1 MQRKF
6 LEISEKI
13 VSVIFAILVI
23 YMFLASIVS
32 TCVMVYTDEHT
43 YYIKDFPILMCVGL
57 VCFVIVL
64 MFLVKKIVIT
74 EKTWRRITVA
84 VTIIW
89 FALLIA
95 IVAGTSLHMVHD
107 QYKVYHGANDFL
119 NGNFT
124 NWKPHNYF
132 YAYPYINGM
141 VLMEIPFI
149 WLFGVD
155 KAYLAMQ
162 YINILFWYGTILLL
176 TKMAEKYFGKKVERF
191 TYFTLL
197 AFLPMWLYVTF
208 VYGTIPAMFF
218 GVLSFYLEQKYEENG
233 KWKVLICS
241 LLSMILS
248 VAWKSNFQI
257 FLIALLLMLFVHGIR
272 TKQKWSFIGS
282 IAALILL
289 CFELT
294 WISMFVHFITGE
306 SVEGNTPTI
315 TWVAMGLQDS
325 SIAPGWYNAYT
336 ENMYKGYNY
345 DQEAITQ
352 ASIEN
357 IKYNIDLFC
366 REPMYALRF
375 FFRKTA
381 SMWNN
386 PSFQS
391 LTIVTK
397 RNIYGTLS
405 YFWKDLLYDG
415 GTKNV
420 VLRIV
425 MDIMHSMT
433 LFGMVLH
440 VILNRKRQD
449 LKHCILKVTFI
460 GGFLFHL
467 VWEAMGQYALPYYIL
482 IIPFAVHGYEL
493 LVRRLQTLFAN
504 TNTVK
509 EKATAIKNASLNTG
523 SGKRMLALAVV
534 ILLIAVADF
543 EILNSSIKL
552 QGEESDYIWY
562 CTNEIQWKND
572 DYYKT

>member
-1 MQRKF
+1 MQKKF
-6 LEISEKI
+6 LNISEKI

-43 YYIKDFPILMCVGL
+43 YYIKDFPILMCIGL
-57 VCFVIVL
+57 VCFVLVL
-64 MFLVKKIVIT
+64 VYITKKVSISEKVWKWIT
-74 EKTWRRITVA
+74 
-84 VTIIW
+84 
-89 FALLIA
+89 
-95 IVAGTSLHMVHD
+95 IVATLLWFVILVIIVKGTSLHMVYD
-107 QYKVYHGANDFL
+107 QYKVYFGASDFL
-119 NGNFT
+119 QGNYT
-124 NWKPHNYF
+124 NWQPYNYF

-162 YINILFWYGTILLL
+162 YINIFLWYGTILLL
-176 TKMAEKYFGKKVERF
+176 TKMAGKYFGKIVERF

-197 AFLPMWLYVTF
+197 AFIPMWLYVTF
-208 VYGTIPAMFF
+208 VYGTLPGLFF
-218 GVLSFYLEQKYEENG
+218 GVLSFYLEKRYEENG
-233 KWKVLICS
+233 KWHVLLGSI
-241 LLSMILS
+241 LSMALS
-248 VAWKSNFQI
+248 VAWKSNYQI
-257 FLIALLLMLFVHGIR
+257 FLIALMIMLLLHGIR
-272 TKQKWSFIGS
+272 EKNKISFAGS
-282 IAALILL
+282 VVALALL

-294 WISMFVHFITGE
+294 WISMFVHAITGE

-336 ENMYKGYNY
+336 ENMYAEHNY

-357 IKYNIDLFC
+357 IKYNINLFIT
-366 REPMYALRF
+366 EPMYGVRF
-375 FFRKTA
+375 FFRKVA

-397 RNIYGTLS
+397 RNTGGTLS

-415 GTKNV
+415 GIKNIC
-420 VLRIV
+420 LRIV
-425 MDIMHSMT
+425 MDVMHSMT

-440 VILNRKRQD
+440 VILNRKKQD
-449 LKHCILKVTFI
+449 LKHAILKVTFI

-482 IIPFAVHGYEL
+482 IIPFAVQGYEVL
-493 LVRRLQTLFAN
+493 IRKLVELMTEKHTIKERIWA
-504 TNTVK
+504 VK
-509 EKATAIKNASLNTG
+509 EAGVKTG
-523 SGKRMLALAVV
+523 SGKRLLALGVV
-534 ILLIAVADF
+534 IVFLSVADF
-543 EILNSSIKL
+543 ELLNSSIKL

-572 DYYKT
+572 DYRKI

>member
-1 MQRKF
+1 M
-6 LEISEKI
+6 
-13 VSVIFAILVI
+13 
-23 YMFLASIVS
+23 
-32 TCVMVYTDEHT
+32 
-43 YYIKDFPILMCVGL
+43 
-57 VCFVIVL
+57 
-64 MFLVKKIVIT
+64 
-74 EKTWRRITVA
+74 
-84 VTIIW
+84 TIIW

-197 AFLPMWLYVTF
+197 VFLPMWLYVTF

-233 KWKVLICS
+233 KWKVLLCS
-241 LLSMILS
+241 LFSMILS

-257 FLIALLLMLFVHGIR
+257 FLIALMLMLFIHGIR

-294 WISMFVHFITGE
+294 WISMFVHSITGE

-336 ENMYKGYNY
+336 ENMYALHNY

-415 GTKNV
+415 GAKNV
-420 VLRIV
+420 VLRVV

-449 LKHCILKVTFI
+449 LKHGILKVTFI

-509 EKATAIKNASLNTG
+509 EKAVAIKNASLNTG

-534 ILLIAVADF
+534 ILFIAVADF

-572 DYYKT
+572 DYYKI